1 MLSPSLCNPGVL
13 SWGVSVLN
21 ESSLE
26 ELSVRDVR
34 IMPNLNSSYLPMM
47 PDGSVTLV
55 DNVW

>member
-21 ESSLE
+21 ESSQE
-26 ELSVRDVR
+26 EVSVRDVR

-47 PDGSVTLV
+47 PDGSVMLV

>member
-1 MLSPSLCNPGVL
+1 MLSPSLRNPGVL

-21 ESSLE
+21 ESSQE
-26 ELSVRDVR
+26 EVGVRDVR